1 MTDPDA
7 TPVEDDARQPVTAA
21 VPEPAGTDHP
31 TGTETGRAQQ
41 PDGIALISPITS
53 IVTRPA
59 ASRTATGASLPG
71 RLLVHLGVVPGQMAA

>member
-31 TGTETGRAQQ
+31 TGTE
-41 PDGIALISPITS
+41 
-53 IVTRPA
+53 
-59 ASRTATGASLPG
+59 
-71 RLLVHLGVVPGQMAA
+71 